1 MATTRKPKP
10 TPAPAAALQGHD
22 EANRRQALIRTSAR
36 LFREKG
42 FEALYSFT
50 TLKTVTIKHG

>member
-1 MATTRKPKP
+1 MQNPRIGMIGLGLMGLGIATNIVK
-10 TPAPAAALQGHD
+10 
-22 EANRRQALIRTSAR
+22 
-36 LFREKG
+36 KG